1 MIIWIGHNL
10 YVFNLSHPGGSDDA
24 DPCHSRERG
33 LAGAVGCGVR
43 SAEASVA
50 RLVSRPRR
58 LRSVAAAAAGCLL
71 QSDERLLAYPRPP
84 LRRRA
89 DRGGA
94 GVARAARAPR

>member
-1 MIIWIGHNL
+1 MIICIGHNL

-24 DPCHSRERG
+24 DPCHSREPG
-33 LAGAVGCGVR
+33 LARAIGRRAR

-50 RLVSRPRR
+50 RLVSRSRR

-71 QSDERLLAYPRPP
+71 QSDERLLAYARSS

-89 DRGGA
+89 DRRGA
-94 GVARAARAPR
+94 GLARIG